1 MKLKD
6 GFKGSRSFVFPRD
19 ISEWMVEDPITKDL
33 FITDIGYYPVAKYH
47 YRERPNGCA
56 QNVLLYCTDGCGWC
70 SVNHRKVK
78 LNTHQFI
85 ILPANVPHA
94 YGADPDSP
102 WSIYWVHFS
111 GFKADYFTKFLE
123 GVQELYPS
131 ENSRLS
137 DRINL
142 FEEIFNTLIKGYS
155 KDNIYYAMSCFHY
168 FLGSLI
174 YTNKYRET
182 AKKQEIDVVE
192 KSIHYMNENIERK
205 ITLQELADNI
215 SYSSSHYST
224 LFHAKTGYSPL
235 NYFMRLKIQ
244 KSCKLL
250 EFTNMKIYEIA
261 YKLGFED
268 SFYFCRVFTKIM
280 GVSPSKFRSR

>member
-1 MKLKD
+1 MRLKD

-19 ISEWMVEDPITKDL
+19 ITEWMEKDPIIQDL

-47 YRERPNGCA
+47 YRERLKGCS
-56 QNVLLYCTDGCGWC
+56 QNVLLYCTDGSGWC
-70 SVNHRKVK
+70 TINDKRYQLH
-78 LNTHQFI
+78 THQFI
-85 ILPANVPHA
+85 VLPANTPHA
-94 YGADPDSP
+94 YGADLDSP
-102 WSIYWVHFS
+102 WSIYWVHFT
-111 GFKADYFTKFLE
+111 GFKADYFAQNLV
-123 GVQELYPS
+123 GVKGLYPS

-142 FEEIFNTLIKGYS
+142 FEEIFNTLINGYN
-155 KDNIYYAMSCFHY
+155 KDNIYYATACFHH
-168 FLGSLI
+168 FLGSLV
-174 YTNKYRET
+174 YTDKYREGQ
-182 AKKQEIDVVE
+182 KRQEVNIVE

-224 LFHAKTGYSPL
+224 LFHAQTGYSPL

-250 EFTNMKIYEIA
+250 EFSNMKVYEIA

-280 GVSPSKFRSR
+280 GISPSKFRNR